1 MISFIY
7 FDVGGVAMLDFS
19 GTNKWELLKKEM
31 GVNESNNTAW
41 ENVWN
46 RYKDEVCVNKD
57 VDTLVP
63 LFREAGFNLPKD
75 YSMLESFINLFE
87 KNESIWSVMEST
99 KSKYRVGLLTN
110 MYPRLLDELFFR
122 KLIPPK
128 EWWEI
133 IVDSSEVGL
142 QKPDKSIYELAQ
154 QRADAKVEEIL
165 FVENTSENLQ
175 AAKDAGWQTFA
186 YDSTNPQWSSDILMG
201 ILNSNNF

>member
-31 GVNESNNTAW
+31 GVNKANNATW
-41 ENVWN
+41 ENVWSLHKN
-46 RYKDEVCVNKD
+46 EVCVNKD

-63 LFREAGFNLPKD
+63 LFREAGFDLPKD

-87 KNESIWSVMEST
+87 KNETIWSVMESA
-99 KSKYRVGLLTN
+99 KRKYRVGLLTN
-110 MYPRLLDELFFR
+110 MYPRLLDELFSR

-133 IVDSSEVGL
+133 IIDSSEVGL
-142 QKPDKSIYELAQ
+142 QKPDKKIFEIAQ
-154 QRADAKVEEIL
+154 QRAGVNGNEIL
-165 FVENTSENLQ
+165 FVENSPEHVQGARNF
-175 AAKDAGWQTFA
+175 GWQTFA
-186 YDSTNPQWSSDILMG
+186 YDSSLPKESSKKLME
-201 ILNSNNF
+201 LLDSNSL